1 MRLIYDDYNWAIRL
15 GCIIGT
21 VSPTWANDAFT
32 NGYKMIEV
40 YELCY

>member
-1 MRLIYDDYNWAIRL
+1 MRLIYDDYNWVIRD
-15 GCIIGT
+15 GGIIGT

-40 YELCY
+40 YELW

>member
-1 MRLIYDDYNWAIRL
+1 MRLIYDDYNWVIR
-15 GCIIGT
+15 GWCIIGT

-40 YELCY
+40 FEV